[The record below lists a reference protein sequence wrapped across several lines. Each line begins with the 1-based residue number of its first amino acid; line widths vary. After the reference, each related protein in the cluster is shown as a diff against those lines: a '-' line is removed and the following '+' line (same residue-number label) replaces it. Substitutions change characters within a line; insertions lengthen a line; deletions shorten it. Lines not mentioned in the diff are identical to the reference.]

1 MDRKEI
7 LDRMTLLVGSIP
19 TGRVL
24 SYGRLAELAGV
35 PGQARL
41 AAWFCSHLPDPAL
54 PWHRVLSSDGR
65 SRIPGA
71 EGQEEQFARLWEEDV
86 PLRSAKQVDM
96 SLAMWQPGLDLED
109 ANPVGF

>member
-1 MDRKEI
+1 MDRKTI
-7 LDRMTLLVGSIP
+7 LDRMTLLVESIP

-41 AAWFCSHLPDPAL
+41 AAWFCSHLPDPDL

-65 SRIPGA
+65 SRMPGVD
-71 EGQEEQFARLWEEDV
+71 GQEEQFARLWEEDV
-86 PLRSAKQVDM
+86 PLRSAHQVDM
-96 SLAMWQPGLDLED
+96 SLAMWQPGADHGD
-109 ANPVGF
+109 MAPVGF